1 MAIPIP
7 EYAADR
13 IIDLALELYGDDYT
27 NEQLDWAVEIYY
39 STTPD
44 GYLQMTIIPENQAE
58 LIRLKTQMEIIRTV
72 CPIMMLGAQIF
83 ILIKLY

>member
-1 MAIPIP
+1 
-7 EYAADR
+7 
-13 IIDLALELYGDDYT
+13 
-27 NEQLDWAVEIYY
+27 
-39 STTPD
+39 
-44 GYLQMTIIPENQAE
+44 MTIIPENQAE

>member
-13 IIDLALELYGDDYT
+13 IIDLALKLYGDDYT
-27 NEQLDWAVEIYY
+27 DEQLDWAVEIYY

-44 GYLQMTIIPENQAE
+44 GYL
-58 LIRLKTQMEIIRTV
+58 
-72 CPIMMLGAQIF
+72 
-83 ILIKLY
+83 

>member
-1 MAIPIP
+1 MAMS
-7 EYAADR
+7 ENVADR
-13 IIDLALELYGDDYT
+13 IIDLALRLYGDDYT
-27 NEQLDWAVEIYY
+27 DEQLDWAVEIYY
-39 STTPD
+39 TTVGQQD

-72 CPIMMLGAQIF
+72 CPILMLGAQIF